1 MLNKIIVLLLMI
13 FIFSSSSFAGEGKPL
28 DISAYKGKV
37 VMVDF
42 WASWCVPC
50 RKSFPWLNK
59 MHTTK
64 TPQGF
69 VILGVNVDENSE
81 DAKNFLLQNTSNFKH
96 IYDPDGQ
103 YASYYKLIGMPSTL
117 IFDRQG
123 KLQHQHTG
131 FKMNKINEYE
141 QIINRILAIK

>member
-1 MLNKIIVLLLMI
+1 MLNKIIILIFMI
-13 FIFSSSSFAGEGKPL
+13 ITFSSNTFAGEGKSL

-59 MHTTK
+59 MNTIK
-64 TPQGF
+64 APQGL
-69 VILGVNVDENSE
+69 VILGLNVDENSE
-81 DAKNFLLQNTSNFKH
+81 DAKSFLLQNKSNFKH
-96 IYDPDGQ
+96 LYDPKGQ
-103 YASYYKLIGMPSTL
+103 YASYYNLIGMPSTL

-131 FKMNKINEYE
+131 FKTNKTSEYE
-141 QIINRILAIK
+141 QIIDRILAKK